1 MKMGDDLHHMDNI
14 EANFVVNETEYLGS
28 ITFQEPH
35 QQAIYSN
42 LGEVVEQQHSVFE
55 TLWNKSIPAENVIAE
70 IEEGVE
76 PEFLEV
82 ISDSQKAT
90 ELYVKLVNS
99 LQHECLLLFAD
110 SKAMFRADGLGKL
123 ILL

>member
-42 LGEVVEQQHSVFE
+42 LGEVAAKEF
-55 TLWNKSIPAENVIAE
+55 AENIDAT
-70 IEEGVE
+70 ILTKD
-76 PEFLEV
+76 F
-82 ISDSQKAT
+82 QKD
-90 ELYVKLVNS
+90 K
-99 LQHECLLLFAD
+99 
-110 SKAMFRADGLGKL
+110 SK
-123 ILL
+123 IY